1 MKKIVF
7 VSLMSFVLLPWDIG
21 AQNVVDDLYF
31 VPSKKENVKEE
42 KQEQKVVPVEEI
54 VVESNTPTTVY
65 ASSGNTTVVIKD
77 RKGNMRDVDEYNRRY
92 DSDDYEFSAQNDTL
106 YIEEKPADALDGEWI
121 GGFEG
126 SQDDYEYATRI
137 IRFRNPRYAISISS
151 PFYYDV
157 IYGLNS
163 WDWNVYTDG
172 LYA

>member
-7 VSLMSFVLLPWDIG
+7 VSLMSFVLLPWDVG

-77 RKGNMRDVDEYNRRY
+77 RKGNMR
-92 DSDDYEFSAQNDTL
+92 F
-106 YIEEKPADALDGEWI
+106 LD
-121 GGFEG
+121 
-126 SQDDYEYATRI
+126 
-137 IRFRNPRYAISISS
+137 
-151 PFYYDV
+151 
-157 IYGLNS
+157 
-163 WDWNVYTDG
+163 
-172 LYA
+172 